1 MKPWLQID
9 GDPDGATINLV
20 PQGRP
25 GTATLGGLVVRALK
39 SLPPI
44 ERPLSVPGIEAAPTS
59 SMDVELDN
67 ADGAL
72 TRLWVDRPPMRRAAR
87 VLTEDGVLF
96 SGIVT
101 GLQMGAT
108 VRVNL
113 EAGMDRPLSD
123 TVPLR
128 TSGQRPHE
136 FVLAS
141 EASNRAH
148 AEEMKRMPGMAHDE
162 PGKLTL
168 APGAQG
174 DIVWRFTQPDEVE
187 MACLIAGHYD
197 AGMKG
202 SIVVTAGSAQ
212 RGAR

>member
-1 MKPWLQID
+1 MKIFNTPFAAAAAAALLLALSPAHAS
-9 GDPDGATINLV
+9 GDH
-20 PQGRP
+20 P
-25 GTATLGGLVVRALK
+25 GGHA
-39 SLPPI
+39 
-44 ERPLSVPGIEAAPTS
+44 AAPTGAPGKAAQVS
-59 SMDVELDN
+59 RTIAVELTDSF
-67 ADGAL
+67 
-72 TRLWVDRPPMRRAAR
+72 RLVPDRIR
-87 VLTEDGVLF
+87 VRQGE
-96 SGIVT
+96 
-101 GLQMGAT
+101 T
-108 VRVNL
+108 VRF
-113 EAGMDRPLSD
+113 A
-123 TVPLR
+123 LR
-128 TSGQRPHE
+128 NSGQLPHE
-136 FVLAS
+136 FVLGS

-212 RGAR
+212 LGAR